1 MRKPKAIA
9 RAERLMDLQAQM
21 RRAAEW
27 DLAETRR
34 RIGALEGSQA
44 ELLRALSD
52 GAGGLF
58 LEAAARRLRGLA
70 GEAADLGRTAE
81 QQAEAVREQALAQ
94 KRSERRLARLGA
106 EHRRE
111 EERRE
116 LLAQLD
122 ALAAR
127 SDASLP

>member
-1 MRKPKAIA
+1 MRKPKTIA
-9 RAERLMDLQAQM
+9 RAERLMDLQGQM

-34 RIGALEGSQA
+34 RIAALEAGQA
-44 ELLRALSD
+44 ELLAALSD
-52 GAGGLF
+52 QAGGLF

-81 QQAEAVREQALAQ
+81 RQAEAVREQALAQ

-111 EERRE
+111 EERRD
-116 LLAQLD
+116 LLARLD
-122 ALAAR
+122 ALAAGG
-127 SDASLP
+127 DASLP